1 LAFLLGARTLRI
13 SWVQLPFWAT
23 FFVSNRLLRV
33 GGTKFLLIETPIVV
47 VLTVMAVVLNRN
59 ITMENAAK
67 KKWVMGMIRGSGVR
81 SVVRAIGYMKEI
93 EDFKKEG

>member
-1 LAFLLGARTLRI
+1 M
-13 SWVQLPFWAT
+13 
-23 FFVSNRLLRV
+23 SNRLLRV